1 MTTLLRHGKAANHV
15 EWSRQANPEWGFFVA
30 RNQSGPPF
38 VICLLSILESVSFV
52 PKFILVIQRL
62 WFYYLVSA

>member
-15 EWSRQANPEWGFFVA
+15 EWSCRTNPEWGFFVA
-30 RNQSGPPF
+30 SNQSGPPF

-52 PKFILVIQRL
+52 PKLILVIQRL